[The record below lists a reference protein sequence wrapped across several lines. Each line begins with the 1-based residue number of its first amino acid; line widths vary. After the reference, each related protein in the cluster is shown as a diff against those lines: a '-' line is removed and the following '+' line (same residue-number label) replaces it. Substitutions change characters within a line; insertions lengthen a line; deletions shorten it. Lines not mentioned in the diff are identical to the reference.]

1 MSYAPPVISGGGA
14 TAGAGP
20 AGSEFVAPAAAFAGQ
35 GFLAPGPAW
44 GGSDPGV
51 APVPTQATIQLPPQP
66 EAAAASPPPPAPQ
79 GGEAPPPPPR
89 GGAGTSPVLR
99 RKCLLVAC
107 NYQGT
112 SAALKGCGN
121 DQQCMRH
128 CLKTRFGYRD
138 EEILALFDAQPD
150 PRLWPTRAN
159 ILAAMRWL
167 VADARAGDSLFFHY
181 SGHGAQT
188 QDWSGDEADGYN
200 EVSGREEFPLK
211 FSTLLAPHRE
221 RERERGLVAAVVVVV
236 VVCSLSF
243 SAAFRRRHR
252 RTAAAGRPSRRPRRT
267 RARTGLSFTSKLR
280 SKKPAK
286 NKNTNRRSAPATSAA
301 AAA

>member
-44 GGSDPGV
+44 GGDPQGAP
-51 APVPTQATIQLPPQP
+51 APVATQATIQLPPQP
-66 EAAAASPPPPAPQ
+66 QAPAAPAPPPAPQ
-79 GGEAPPPPPR
+79 GGEAPPQTPPAAAAAP
-89 GGAGTSPVLR
+89 GATSPVLR

-112 SAALKGCGN
+112 SAELKGCGN
-121 DQQCMRH
+121 DQRCMRH
-128 CLKTRFGYRD
+128 CLATRFGFRD
-138 EEILALFDAQPD
+138 DEMLALFDGQPD

-188 QDWSGDEADGYN
+188 QDWSGDETDGYN
-200 EVSGREEFPLK
+200 EVRRFYLFIYSPFRFP
-211 FSTLLAPHRE
+211 
-221 RERERGLVAAVVVVV
+221 GG
-236 VVCSLSF
+236 CSLSPSLWLF
-243 SAAFRRRHR
+243 FFGG
-252 RTAAAGRPSRRPRRT
+252 GRGARERRPT
-267 RARTGLSFTSKLR
+267 L
-280 SKKPAK
+280 
-286 NKNTNRRSAPATSAA
+286 
-301 AAA
+301 

>member
-20 AGSEFVAPAAAFAGQ
+20 AGSEFVAPAATFAGQ
-35 GFLAPGPAW
+35 GFLSPGPAW
-44 GGSDPGV
+44 GGDQGAL
-51 APVPTQATIQLPPQP
+51 APVATQATIQLPPQP
-66 EAAAASPPPPAPQ
+66 QAAAAPPPPAPQ
-79 GGEAPPPPPR
+79 GDAPPPPP
-89 GGAGTSPVLR
+89 AAPGTSPVLR

-128 CLKTRFGYRD
+128 CLTTRFGFRD
-138 EEILALFDAQPD
+138 GEILALFDGQPD

-159 ILAAMRWL
+159 VLAAMRWL

-200 EVSGREEFPLK
+200 EVRGAFLFAPLRL
-211 FSTLLAPHRE
+211 FSDAFLFVSSSQLLAHLLFSPAPTPTPPQKKN
-221 RERERGLVAAVVVVV
+221 LSAL
-236 VVCSLSF
+236 SL
-243 SAAFRRRHR
+243 
-252 RTAAAGRPSRRPRRT
+252 RPSAPV
-267 RARTGLSFTSKLR
+267 TSET
-280 SKKPAK
+280 AGG
-286 NKNTNRRSAPATSAA
+286 
-301 AAA
+301 